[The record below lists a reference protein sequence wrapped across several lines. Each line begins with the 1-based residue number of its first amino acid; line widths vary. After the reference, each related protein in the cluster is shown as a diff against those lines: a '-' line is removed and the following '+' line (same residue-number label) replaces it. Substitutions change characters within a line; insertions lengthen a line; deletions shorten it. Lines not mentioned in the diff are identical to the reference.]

1 MEFKDIEFKKVKT
14 YKVARD
20 MKLALLD
27 WVIVKDWENPSI
39 PAKNAIA
46 SEEILILWMTN
57 LTKKDLEELSEE
69 DYNKVLA
76 EINKVQTV
84 PTENSWEK

>member
-1 MEFKDIEFKKVKT
+1 MEFKDIEFKKTKT
-14 YKVARD
+14 YKVSRD
-20 MKLALLD
+20 MKMALLD
-27 WVIVKDWENPSI
+27 WVVVSEWELPKI
-39 PAKNAIA
+39 PATNSIKA
-46 SEEILILWMTN
+46 EEILILWMTN

-69 DYNKVLA
+69 DYNKVLK